1 MTSHDFQKHFFRRIG
16 NFEVLQF
23 IFDLLPDVG
32 IVIKDCDGRIV
43 LFNRYDQANRS
54 DLGQK
59 PALIGHVDYTRFTK
73 DVAAKKQRSDRAV
86 IESGK
91 PIINGI
97 YSADHGYDRITIYSK
112 APILDESGVVM
123 GIIAIYR
130 YLDSPQKI
138 PDWHGHM
145 SEVLTFIHTHYM
157 KTLSV
162 QELAKKMNVSVVHF
176 ERVFKK
182 LFGDTPIEYIHRL
195 RITASLR
202 LLETTNTTISVIA
215 QEIGYFDQSHFIR
228 HFKRLRGC
236 TPKQHRQHC
245 CTGHEAC
252 QT

>member
-1 MTSHDFQKHFFRRIG
+1 MNPHDFQKQFFRRIG
-16 NFEVLQF
+16 NFEVFKF

-32 IVIKDCDGRIV
+32 IVIKDCEGRIV
-43 LFNRYDQANRS
+43 LFNRYDQANRN
-54 DLGQK
+54 DLDQK
-59 PALIGHVDYTRFTK
+59 PALIGHIDYTRFPK
-73 DVAAKKQRSDRAV
+73 DIAEKKQRSDRYV
-86 IESGK
+86 IEGGK

-112 APILDESGVVM
+112 APILNDDGQVI

-157 KTLSV
+157 KPISV
-162 QELAKKMNVSVVHF
+162 QDLAQKMNVSVVHL
-176 ERVFKK
+176 ERLFKK
-182 LFGDTPIEYIHRL
+182 LFGDTPVEYIHRL
-195 RITASLR
+195 RISASLR

-245 CTGHEAC
+245 NNAHHGDHE
-252 QT
+252 